1 MPYTPMTRT
10 TFTRTCQAGL
20 LAMGLLSGAAA
31 LAAKA
36 DRNQPMNVEADS
48 LRHEDGRQ
56 TSVFTGNVV
65 VNKGSIV
72 IRGQQIEVRQG
83 PQGQQFGTVL
93 GNTSTQAFFRQKRD
107 VVDEY
112 IEGVADR
119 IEYDSQADTVRFI
132 GRAVLRR
139 YRGASLNDETA
150 GNTIVYDNNADV
162 FTVDGGA
169 AARTP
174 ANPSGR
180 VRAMLTPVP
189 KGDTS
194 GPAPVTAPA
203 PDLKA
208 TPALGEGKR

>member
-10 TFTRTCQAGL
+10 TFTRTGQACLVALGL
-20 LAMGLLSGAAA
+20 LAGASA
-31 LAAKA
+31 LAAKS

-56 TSVFTGNVV
+56 TSIFTGNVV
-65 VNKGSIV
+65 VNKGSIM

-93 GNTSTQAFFRQKRD
+93 GNANAQAFFRQKRD
-107 VVDEY
+107 VADEY

-119 IEYDSQADTVRFI
+119 IDYDSQADTVKFV

-174 ANPSGR
+174 TNPSGR

-189 KGDTS
+189 KGEP
-194 GPAPVTAPA
+194 PAPGTAA
-203 PDLKA
+203 SPDLKA
-208 TPALGEGKR
+208 SPALGEGKR